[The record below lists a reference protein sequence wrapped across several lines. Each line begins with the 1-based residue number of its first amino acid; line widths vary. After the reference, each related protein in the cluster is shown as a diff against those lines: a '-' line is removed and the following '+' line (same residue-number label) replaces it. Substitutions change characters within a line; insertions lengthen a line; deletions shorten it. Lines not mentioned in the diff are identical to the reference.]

1 MPGFVRYVMTDELN
15 KDGNGGCG
23 ARPDAAAFDSI
34 LVADPIDHLSQKL
47 DIKKYTTQCGWL
59 SIQIPQDAIPGIYFN
74 SLCSLIR

>member
-1 MPGFVRYVMTDELN
+1 MTDELN

-47 DIKKYTTQCGWL
+47 DKN
-59 SIQIPQDAIPGIYFN
+59 YFKEYF
-74 SLCSLIR
+74 IRIF